1 MFSADEL
8 YALMQPAIKKAIQN
22 AINDV
27 LELAA
32 GRVESMSLYDYDES
46 TRDAAAE
53 LVRNL
58 KIRVK
63 EG

>member
-58 KIRVK
+58 KIRV
-63 EG
+63 EED

>member
-58 KIRVK
+58 KIRI
-63 EG
+63 EED